1 VAALA
6 AVVAQAALGS
16 TRAFSATVQL
26 AVTPGRAAVVER
38 AVPLARLARTL
49 RRCSAVMA
57 GLAVTLGSLVMARWV
72 LPVPME
78 HRSRVTALP
87 AAMAE
92 PAATAATE
100 EPAVPAAWVVP
111 GRAVMVV

>member
-1 VAALA
+1 
-6 AVVAQAALGS
+6 
-16 TRAFSATVQL
+16 
-26 AVTPGRAAVVER
+26 
-38 AVPLARLARTL
+38 LARTL
-49 RRCSAVMA
+49 RRCSAVLA

-72 LPVPME
+72 LPVPKE

-100 EPAVPAAWVVP
+100 EPAVPAVWVVP